1 MSVKTE
7 SIIDNFI
14 GAIKESKEKTS
25 PYDTTAEVLRVDGD
39 TVWVH
44 ISGGVDETPIRKTIN
59 CNKGDMVQLRVGGG
73 DAWIVGNATAPPTD
87 DKTAIIAQ
95 GYAINAEEKADDAY
109 SLADNAYVL
118 ADTAKTIADDTNQ
131 YFWHT
136 QEGTDTGAHITEIP
150 QEEFLKD
157 PSNGGGNLLARSN
170 GVAIRDGLE
179 EIATFGETSRIGRED
194 SSNLEI
200 TPYELVFNTPEVES
214 AVAMLP
220 IPSTQSSISQ
230 GGVIK
235 FGAEDYGEALSITGQ
250 KNNDGSSN
258 LDIEGFY
265 KGSTGHSSVVSMKSR
280 HQDANGVDIDEARV
294 AVGCNEPLVELSAT
308 DYNSNKHSTLLITPD
323 DGVKTDSKVTVMGHT
338 SAIGTIKS
346 VTPPSSVTVPTSTP
360 SAISS
365 ITLDEGTWIITANV
379 RFPAMGT
386 NSAVVYANISPTAGD
401 TALQYRAPSQDS
413 IIAIQLTYI
422 VNVTS
427 DSKPYYLNVY
437 QSSGSNKSFSTS
449 NTLRAVRIA

>member
-1 MSVKTE
+1 MNLDKLVKTTIE
-7 SIIDNFI
+7 AVKHS
-14 GAIKESKEKTS
+14 EKQGTQ
-25 PYDTTAEVLRVDGD
+25 PYDTTAEVLRIEGD
-39 TVWVH
+39 TAWVH
-44 ISGGVDETPIRKTIN
+44 ISGGVSETPVKLTIN
-59 CNKGDMVQLRVGGG
+59 AVKGDIVQVRISGGQ
-73 DAWIVGNATAPPTD
+73 AWLTGNATKPPTD
-87 DKTAIIAQ
+87 DAKANIANNNANDAKGKAIKAISTA
-95 GYAINAEEKADDAY
+95 EKA
-109 SLADNAYVL
+109 S
-118 ADTAKTIADDTNQ
+118 KIAGNTNQ

-150 QEEFLKD
+150 QEEFLND

-179 EIATFGETSRIGRED
+179 EIATFGETSRIGREG
-194 SSNLEI
+194 SPNLEI

-214 AVAMLP
+214 AVAILP
-220 IPSTQSSISQ
+220 IPSASSSTSQ
-230 GGVIK
+230 GGVIN

-280 HQDANGVDIDEARV
+280 HQDSNGVDIDEARMS
-294 AVGCNEPLVELSAT
+294 VGCNEPLVELSAT
-308 DYNSNKHSTLLITPD
+308 DYNSNKHSSLRITPD
-323 DGVKTDSKVTVMGHT
+323 NGVETDSKITVMGHT

-413 IIAIQLTYI
+413 IIAVQLTYI